1 MSGEKTKF
9 WRRLLLSETLADKNK
24 SHKIAYIAI
33 MTALNIAVNAL
44 ASLPL
49 GFEILS
55 LTILSSVLT
64 GILIGPLFGFA
75 ACFIGDT
82 LGFMIG
88 AGGANGWTP
97 WIGLATAMMA
107 LIAGFL
113 FNGLRWKLKGAWA
126 IKLALIG
133 LITFLV
139 CTVGINT
146 TAMYFLWYS
155 KTFSSWGEFLIFR
168 LLSPI
173 QIMNN
178 LLNYGLLFAVLP
190 TLGKIKPLKISID

>member
-1 MSGEKTKF
+1 MSEKTKAT
-9 WRRLLLSETLADKNK
+9 WREVLFSKNLVKKNK

-33 MTALNIAVNAL
+33 MTALNIVVNAL

-49 GFEILS
+49 GFEVLS
-55 LTILSSVLT
+55 LTIFSSILT

-75 ACFIGDT
+75 ACFMGDT

-88 AGGANGWTP
+88 TGGANGWTP

-113 FNGLRWKLKGAWA
+113 FNVLHWKSKGAWA

-133 LITFLV
+133 FVTFLI
-139 CTVGINT
+139 CSIGINT
-146 TAMYFLWYS
+146 TAMYYLWYS
-155 KTFSSWGEFLIFR
+155 KTFSSWGEFLIVR

-173 QIMNN
+173 QIINN